1 MSGSGVSPPVLLLNL
16 KFALRGLS
24 SSGVL
29 SSGSQQLLSGVLSL
43 SKIQSPYQTGA
54 GLSWMKWLSF
64 LWVLLRFRPFG
75 LLHKQHYY
83 WTASFL
89 YLDPTSPRAL
99 DSRLTI

>member
-64 LWVLLRFRPFG
+64 LWVHPHCKVSKLMSIGMRLETLLG
-75 LLHKQHYY
+75 SV
-83 WTASFL
+83 A
-89 YLDPTSPRAL
+89 
-99 DSRLTI
+99 